1 MQNFILMLAPIEGVT
16 NSAFRSLSHQY
27 GADLTMTPVARIDGL
42 VRKNSVTC
50 KRAEI
55 KDETPTI
62 IQLIGTK
69 EEYFKRY
76 LDDFDPTPG
85 FRGFNL
91 NLGCSSPQYVKL
103 GLGVAMIKRVSKVKR
118 IVDIIKDRG
127 HRVSVKLRLGLN
139 AYEKEKK
146 TYLNLIQGVDA
157 GLFIVHA
164 RHGGQTYKDPADFEI
179 YDECVKTGR
188 DIIANGDISTWTQIE
203 ELMGAGVK
211 GAMIGRAAV
220 ANPAIFNRLK
230 GKPEPPSADLIYQYH
245 RLAKEFGE
253 PSPASFDVSKGPME
267 SG

>member
-16 NSAFRSLSHQY
+16 NSAFRSLCHQY
-27 GADLTMTPVARIDGL
+27 GADLTMTPMARIDGL

-50 KRAEI
+50 KRVEI

-69 EEYFKRY
+69 EEYFKKY
-76 LDDFDPTPG
+76 LDDFTPPPG

-91 NLGCSSPQYVKL
+91 NLGCSSPQFVKI
-103 GLGVAMIKRVSKVKR
+103 GQGAAMMKRVSKVKH
-118 IVDIIKDRG
+118 IVDLIKDRG
-127 HRVSVKLRLGLN
+127 HRVSVKMRLGLN
-139 AYEKEKK
+139 EFEKEKK

-164 RHGGQTYKDPADFEI
+164 RHGAQTYKDPADFSV
-179 YDECVKTGR
+179 YAECVATGR

-203 ELMGAGVK
+203 ALKAAGVK
-211 GAMIGRAAV
+211 GVMIGRAAV

-230 GKPEPPSADLIYQYH
+230 GKPEPPSTDLIYQY
-245 RLAKEFGE
+245 RQLAASFGE

>member
-1 MQNFILMLAPIEGVT
+1 MQNFFFMLAPIEGVT
-16 NSAFRSLSHQY
+16 NSAFRSLCHRY
-27 GADLTMTPVARIDGL
+27 GADLTMTPMARIDGL

-50 KRAEI
+50 RRAEI

-76 LDDFDPTPG
+76 LDSFVPTPG

-91 NLGCSSPQYVKL
+91 NLGCTSPQFIKL
-103 GLGVAMIKRVSKVKR
+103 GLGGAMIKRVSKVKR
-118 IVDIIKDRG
+118 IVDVIKDSG
-127 HRVSVKLRLGLN
+127 HRVSVKMRLGLN
-139 AYEKEKK
+139 SFEKEKK
-146 TYLNLIQGVDA
+146 TYLNLIEGVDA

-164 RHGGQTYKDPADFEI
+164 RHGGQTYKDPADFSV
-179 YDECVKTGR
+179 YAQCVATGR

-203 ELMGAGVK
+203 SLMGAGVK

-230 GKPEPPSADLIYQYH
+230 GKPELPSADLLAQY
-245 RLAKEFGE
+245 RQLAASFGE
-253 PSPASFDVSKGPME
+253 TCPANLDVSKGPME

>member
-1 MQNFILMLAPIEGVT
+1 MQNFFFMLAPIEGVT
-16 NSAFRSLSHQY
+16 NSAFRTLCHRY
-27 GADLTMTPVARIDGL
+27 GADLAMTPMARIDGL
-42 VRKNSVTC
+42 VRKNSVTLR
-50 KRAEI
+50 RAQI
-55 KDETPTI
+55 KDDTPTI
-62 IQLIGTK
+62 IQLIGSK
-69 EEYFKRY
+69 EEYFQSY
-76 LDDFDPTPG
+76 LSTFSPPPG

-103 GLGVAMIKRVSKVKR
+103 GLGAAMIKRVSKVKR
-118 IVDIIKDRG
+118 IVDIIKDHG

-139 AYEKEKK
+139 GYEKESK

-164 RHGGQTYKDPADFEI
+164 RHGGQTYRDPADFQVFS
-179 YDECVKTGR
+179 ECVATGR

-203 ELMGAGVK
+203 GLMAAGLK

-230 GKPEPPSADLIYQYH
+230 GKPEPQVPDLIRQYH
-245 RLAKEFGE
+245 ELAKEFGE
-253 PSPASFDVSKGPME
+253 ASGAGLDLGGGPRE